1 MRRLSIALAAAVA
14 LGASAPILAQSADF
28 ERARQARLAGRL
40 DEAERLLRP
49 IVAARPGEY
58 LVVYNMG
65 LVHEGRAARL
75 PPGVQKLAQLD
86 EAIRWLE
93 KARSIREARGVDE
106 YTIYN
111 TLGHVYFQRGDVV
124 KAEAIWRGAL
134 RYQDR
139 LSPVSRAK
147 LHGNL
152 GYLYAVTG
160 DTKRAEMHLQQAAS
174 ANRGAADNLAKL
186 RAVQTMRPRAVQQ
199 TAGN

>member
-1 MRRLSIALAAAVA
+1 MRSPGIALAAALVLA
-14 LGASAPILAQSADF
+14 AAAPAFAQGADF

-49 IVAARPGEY
+49 ILAAQPNEY
-58 LVVYNMG
+58 LVIYNMG
-65 LVHEGRAARL
+65 LLYEARAARL

-86 EAIRWLE
+86 DAIRWLE
-93 KARSIREARGVDE
+93 KARSIRETRSVDE

-111 TLGHVYFQRGDVV
+111 TLGHVYYQRGDVV

-134 RYQDR
+134 QYQDR
-139 LSPVSRAK
+139 LSPTSRAK

-160 DTKRAEMHLQQAAS
+160 DTKRAELHLQQAA
-174 ANRGAADNLAKL
+174 AINRGAADNLARL
-186 RAVQTMRPRAVQQ
+186 RAVRTMRSRPAQQ
-199 TAGN
+199 TARN

>member
-1 MRRLSIALAAAVA
+1 MRRLSIALAAALA
-14 LGASAPILAQSADF
+14 LGASAPTLAQGADL

-49 IVAARPGEY
+49 IVAARPNEY

-93 KARSIREARGVDE
+93 KARSIREAHRVDE

-134 RYQDR
+134 QYQDR

-147 LHGNL
+147 LHANL

-174 ANRGAADNLAKL
+174 VNRGAADNLAKL
-186 RAVQTMRPRAVQQ
+186 RAVQTMRSRPVQQ
-199 TAGN
+199 TARN

>member
-1 MRRLSIALAAAVA
+1 MRRLGIALAAALA
-14 LGASAPILAQSADF
+14 LGASAPVLAQGADF

-86 EAIRWLE
+86 EAIGWLE
-93 KARSIREARGVDE
+93 KARSIREARNVDE

-134 RYQDR
+134 QYQDR
-139 LSPVSRAK
+139 LSPTSRAK

-160 DTKRAEMHLQQAAS
+160 DTKRAEMHLQQAA
-174 ANRGAADNLAKL
+174 AVNRGAADNLAKL
-186 RAVQTMRPRAVQQ
+186 KAVQTMRSRPVQQ
-199 TAGN
+199 TARN